1 MTRQTFALFFLPL
14 QIIRAVARALCH
26 SGSLFFSTL
35 YFVYLSLSLFLF
47 SSLFNYDW
55 YCRGVDTFSYRHGHF
70 NGKTSTLF
78 TSIRF
83 ELTRDLSMNREHP
96 AVHLEKAQIRDK
108 KNENKR
114 TDALVSYLCTHSLDN
129 EYLYFDR
136 MSNAFSGFC
145 TRR

>member
-35 YFVYLSLSLFLF
+35 YFVYLSLFLS
-47 SSLFNYDW
+47 SSLFNYDR

-96 AVHLEKAQIRDK
+96 VVHLEKAHIRDK
-108 KNENKR
+108 ENENKI
-114 TDALVSYLCTHSLDN
+114 TGAFVSYLCTYFLDN
-129 EYLYFDR
+129 EYLYFDC

-145 TRR
+145 TRW